1 MLDGVVPRR
10 RPSRASLITVFALW
24 VTILATATAFLG
36 AEAAR
41 AMSTVAA
48 WSGAFVAFIL
58 LGTGWIKPALITAG
72 FVLVAIA
79 ATQLIGR

>member
-1 MLDGVVPRR
+1 
-10 RPSRASLITVFALW
+10 
-24 VTILATATAFLG
+24 
-36 AEAAR
+36 
-41 AMSTVAA
+41 MSTVAA